1 MNYYIAYKDNNGKDF
16 NGQPWIIPNGGFEE
30 LAFAKLV
37 ANDFIN
43 RGFNNVTLF
52 GCNEP
57 LDEEIDWQFVEENKI
72 IE

>member
-16 NGQPWIIPNGGFEE
+16 NGQPWIIPEDGYDDLN
-30 LAFAKLV
+30 FAKRIT
-37 ANDFIN
+37 NDLIN
-43 RGFNNVTLF
+43 RGFVDVTLF

-57 LDEEIDWQFVEENKI
+57 LDEEVDWQFVEENKI

>member
-37 ANDFIN
+37 ASDFIN
-43 RGFNNVTLF
+43 RGFINVTLF

-57 LDEEIDWQFVEENKI
+57 LDEEIDWQFVEKNKI